1 MAGRPPT
8 TWEAYAREMG
18 VIIQRHRIE
27 AGLTQEDLAHAAG
40 MTRTHY
46 QQIERGWWKRDQP
59 SNPSIKVI
67 VRLAQVLELTPAE
80 LLPDVDRVEWR
91 D

>member
-18 VIIQRHRIE
+18 VLIQKHRIQ

-46 QQIERGWWKRDQP
+46 QQVERGWWKRDQP
-59 SNPSIKVI
+59 SNPSLKVL
-67 VRLAQVLELTPAE
+67 VRIAQQLEVPVGR
-80 LLPDVDRVEWR
+80 LLPDGSRLQWQ
-91 D
+91 